1 MSTATAAM
9 SSTAAMETAA
19 PTETTTSATMEPTA
33 KAGLPA
39 GRKAADI
46 SSVIKAT
53 ERAGV
58 RPLLSVGK

>member
-9 SSTAAMETAA
+9 SPTAMETAA
-19 PTETTTSATMEPTA
+19 PMETTTSATMEPTA